1 MLKTFLFAAFFFCAA
16 SAAFAAQ
23 GDDGFYTRAD
33 AGYVYSTLDGVKE
46 TYAAQTGFGQKYG
59 DFLRAEFDLS
69 FTRVRLRG
77 AEAFDGRAEN
87 GTRAHTRSFAA
98 MGTLFADLFSVGGTT
113 PYVGVGGGIARN
125 ALQDFTLNG
134 RRMAGDIRYHAAWQ
148 AVGGVGIDL
157 PANFT
162 LDVSYSYMDAG
173 NVKTKKNG
181 GERLRQD
188 VKMRKVLLGLR
199 YNF

>member
-1 MLKTFLFAAFFFCAA
+1 
-16 SAAFAAQ
+16 
-23 GDDGFYTRAD
+23 
-33 AGYVYSTLDGVKE
+33 
-46 TYAAQTGFGQKYG
+46 
-59 DFLRAEFDLS
+59 
-69 FTRVRLRG
+69 
-77 AEAFDGRAEN
+77 
-87 GTRAHTRSFAA
+87 
-98 MGTLFADLFSVGGTT
+98 
-113 PYVGVGGGIARN
+113 
-125 ALQDFTLNG
+125 
-134 RRMAGDIRYHAAWQ
+134 MAGDIRYHAAWQ

-173 NVKTKKNG
+173 NVKTKKSG

>member
-1 MLKTFLFAAFFFCAA
+1 MFRKFLFAALFFCAA
-16 SAAFAAQ
+16 PAAFAGQ

-33 AGYVYSTLDGVKE
+33 AGYVYSTAGGVRE
-46 TYAAQTGFGQKYG
+46 TYAAQTGFGQKYAG
-59 DFLRAEFDLS
+59 FLRAEFDLS
-69 FTRVRLRG
+69 FTRVRVRG
-77 AEAFDGRAEN
+77 AEAFENAAES
-87 GTRAHTRSFAA
+87 GTRAHARSFAA
-98 MGTLFADLFSVGGTT
+98 TGTVFADLFSAKGAT
-113 PYVGVGGGIARN
+113 PYVGIGGGVARN
-125 ALQDFTLNG
+125 ALEDFRLNG
-134 RRMAGDIRYHAAWQ
+134 RNMAGDIRYHLAWQ
-148 AVGGVGIDL
+148 AVGGVGIEL

-173 NVKTKKNG
+173 NAKTKKDG